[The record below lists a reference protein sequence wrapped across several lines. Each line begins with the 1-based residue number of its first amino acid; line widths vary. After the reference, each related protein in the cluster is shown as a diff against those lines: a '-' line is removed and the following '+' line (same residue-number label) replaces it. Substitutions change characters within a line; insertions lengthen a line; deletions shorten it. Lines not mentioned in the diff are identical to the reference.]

1 MLDTGQVSLSLHPF
15 YVRSNTESVPDS
27 EVLHYYPNSAAVVDA
42 LQDLAIHDELTRHY
56 PG

>member
-1 MLDTGQVSLSLHPF
+1 MSLQLF

-27 EVLHYYPNSAAVVDA
+27 EVLHHLNSAAIVDA
-42 LQDLAIHDELTRHY
+42 LQGSAIYVELTRHY